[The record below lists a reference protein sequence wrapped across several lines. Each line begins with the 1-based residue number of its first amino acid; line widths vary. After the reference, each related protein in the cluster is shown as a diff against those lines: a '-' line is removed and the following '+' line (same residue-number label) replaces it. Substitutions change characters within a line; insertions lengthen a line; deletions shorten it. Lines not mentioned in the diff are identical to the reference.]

1 MLNRDDELRDDELVR
16 SLRAALPRIDHAAPS
31 RDLWPSVVIRTRQTV
46 RWSTLDWSASA
57 VIVIALL
64 MFPKWFWFVAYHL

>member
-1 MLNRDDELRDDELVR
+1 MLNPDDELRDEELVR
-16 SLRAALPRIDHAAPS
+16 SLRAALPRTDGAAPS
-31 RDLWPSVVIRTRQTV
+31 GDLWPLIIDRTRQTG
-46 RWSTLDWSASA
+46 RWSTLDWSAAA